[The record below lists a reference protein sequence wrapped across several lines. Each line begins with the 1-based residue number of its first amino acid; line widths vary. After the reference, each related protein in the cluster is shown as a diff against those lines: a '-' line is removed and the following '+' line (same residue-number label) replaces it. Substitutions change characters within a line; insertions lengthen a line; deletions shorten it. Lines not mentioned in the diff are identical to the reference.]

1 MYRIYLQSHLPWIK
15 RFAIAQIVQL
25 VDSRPRSVAYLWVCS
40 ILYKI
45 ADIDV
50 TCTQLVSWELL
61 LLLFLYTWWAPDR
74 SYSKAWHDNIILITP
89 VNNQVPVVQTSDSAI
104 YRINLYPDRRL
115 QSLFSLGL
123 YASVSRRNERDECLS
138 RLTPSATP
146 VIIFM
151 SRGFRSKGQEKG
163 DTARSLSDK
172 YQRN

>member
-1 MYRIYLQSHLPWIK
+1 MG
-15 RFAIAQIVQL
+15 
-25 VDSRPRSVAYLWVCS
+25 
-40 ILYKI
+40 
-45 ADIDV
+45 
-50 TCTQLVSWELL
+50 SWW
-61 LLLFLYTWWAPDR
+61 WWAPGVLQLRKLSNLYTQDR
-74 SYSKAWHDNIILITP
+74 DRAPIFESARFYTKLRISMWLVLSLCPGNCCCCCSCILDGLLIDRIVKAWHDNIILITP